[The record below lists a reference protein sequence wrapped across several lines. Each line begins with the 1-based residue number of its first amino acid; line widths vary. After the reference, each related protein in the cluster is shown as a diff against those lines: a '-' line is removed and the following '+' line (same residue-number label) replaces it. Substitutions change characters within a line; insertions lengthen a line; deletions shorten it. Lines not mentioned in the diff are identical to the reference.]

1 MTLAEPR
8 VRPVIPA
15 PVETLQAGLA
25 CVAEHG
31 LAILPGVLAGQRLE
45 EARAALYHAAAQDRA
60 RGREQKFALDYAA
73 DETNQRVWNLLSRD
87 PVFADL
93 AEHPTAL
100 AFVRASL
107 GWPALLGNISANIT
121 GPGGGEMVLHADQIF
136 VPEPWARDAQ
146 GLNVCWCLDD
156 FTDETG
162 ATRIVPG
169 SYRLNRAPRPDEAQ
183 VETVAVEAPAGSI
196 VVLDSRVW
204 HKTGNNRT
212 SDRRRAGVF
221 AWYTRPIYRQQEN
234 WFLSLD
240 PSVRQFASD
249 EMLTLLGW
257 KTTGLGL
264 VNGASPA

>member
-1 MTLAEPR
+1 MTLAESR
-8 VRPVIPA
+8 VRAALPA
-15 PVETLQAGLA
+15 PVESVEAGLA

-31 LAILPGVLAGQRLE
+31 LAILPGVLAGARLE
-45 EARAALYHAAAQDRA
+45 EARSALYRAAAHDRT
-60 RGREQKFALDYAA
+60 RGREQKFALDHAG

-93 AEHPTAL
+93 AEHPAAL
-100 AFVRASL
+100 TFVRASL

-136 VPEPWARDAQ
+136 VPEPWAQEAQ

-156 FTDETG
+156 FTEATG
-162 ATRIVPG
+162 ATRIVP
-169 SYRLNRAPRPDEAQ
+169 SSHRLNRAPRPDEAQ
-183 VETVAVEAPAGSI
+183 AETLAVEAPAGAI

-204 HKTGNNRT
+204 HKTGNNLT
-212 SDRRRAGVF
+212 PDRRRAGVF

-240 PSVRQFASD
+240 PSVRQFASN

>member
-8 VRPVIPA
+8 VRPALPA
-15 PVETLQAGLA
+15 PVASLEAGLA

-31 LAILPGVLAGQRLE
+31 LAILPDVLAGAQLE
-45 EARAALYHAAAQDRA
+45 AARSALYRAAAHDRA
-60 RGREQKFALDYAA
+60 RGREQKFALDYAG

-136 VPEPWARDAQ
+136 VPEPWAPDAQ

-156 FTDETG
+156 FTEATG

-169 SYRLNRAPRPDEAQ
+169 SHRLNRAPRPDEAQ
-183 VETVAVEAPAGSI
+183 AETLAVEAPPAPSSCSTAASG
-196 VVLDSRVW
+196 
-204 HKTGNNRT
+204 
-212 SDRRRAGVF
+212 
-221 AWYTRPIYRQQEN
+221 TRPATTAPPIAGGQGCSPGTRGRSIASRRTGSSR
-234 WFLSLD
+234 WTHRCASSL
-240 PSVRQFASD
+240 
-249 EMLTLLGW
+249 LTRC
-257 KTTGLGL
+257 
-264 VNGASPA
+264 